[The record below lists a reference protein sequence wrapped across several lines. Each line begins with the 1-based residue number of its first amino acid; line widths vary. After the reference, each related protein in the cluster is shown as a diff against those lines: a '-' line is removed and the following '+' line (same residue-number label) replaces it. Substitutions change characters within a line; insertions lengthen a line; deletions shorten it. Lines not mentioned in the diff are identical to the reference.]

1 LTEGTLF
8 GRAELAAFG
17 PSEDAITGH
26 IMRLMIAK
34 PSDAEWLFAFLST
47 KLGMALLR
55 TTAIGTSVPTMHV
68 GLLGRLPVPELAVDE
83 MAEVKTHVTNAVI
96 ARNAATAAET
106 EAIRI
111 IEEDVLPEWLA

>member
-1 LTEGTLF
+1 
-8 GRAELAAFG
+8 
-17 PSEDAITGH
+17 
-26 IMRLMIAK
+26 
-34 PSDAEWLFAFLST
+34 
-47 KLGMALLR
+47 
-55 TTAIGTSVPTMHV
+55 
-68 GLLGRLPVPELAVDE
+68 